1 MLAMEIQERLDAIV
15 YDLQFAGKGKTVQLM
30 FRDASN
36 QPLILPLSS
45 NPAGVVDAAQL
56 TAVQT
61 FVNGLKT
68 AADTYNTDTAPYTAK
83 AAELAAIRNSV
94 AYQNAR
100 TVFANLNVTENYNE
114 LANAKGNYIS

>member
-1 MLAMEIQERLDAIV
+1 MLSVEIQDRLDAIV
-15 YDLQFAGKGKTVQLM
+15 HDLQFAGKGKTIQLM

-45 NPAGVVDAAQL
+45 DASGVVNAAQL
-56 TAVQT
+56 SAVQT
-61 FVNGLKT
+61 FVTGLKT

-83 AAELAAIRNSV
+83 AQELLVIRNSP

-114 LANAKGNYIS
+114 LLNAKGNYAA